1 MGGMP
6 TYSLS
11 NIFVL
16 SLPDS
21 QKIHPRWL
29 LILFL
34 VLLQLNPL
42 SFFFPFFF
50 LLILKLILCESDF
63 LQHVPRQQCVSFLQP
78 STSLAVSSFSPFS
91 SLFFPLHISFLLQ
104 VNEDRK
110 SLLLLSGWYSWVAQ
124 KVLGMN
130 LLLPSR
136 TLGASM
142 QTCLLKFKYKDSLAL
157 YVLT

>member
-16 SLPDS
+16 SMPDS

-34 VLLQLNPL
+34 VLLQLNPP
-42 SFFFPFFF
+42 SFF
-50 LLILKLILCESDF
+50 
-63 LQHVPRQQCVSFLQP
+63 
-78 STSLAVSSFSPFS
+78 
-91 SLFFPLHISFLLQ
+91 SLFSQADTPWKWFPSADPVPVACHLLAAFHVTHSVYFLTFLFSVVSPSYMSFLLQ
-104 VNEDRK
+104 LNEDRK
-110 SLLLLSGWYSWVAQ
+110 SLLLPDGWHSRVAQ
-124 KVLGMN
+124 KALGMN
-130 LLLPSR
+130 LLLPSK
-136 TLGASM
+136 TIGDST

>member
-1 MGGMP
+1 MP
-6 TYSLS
+6 AYSLS

-16 SLPDS
+16 SMPAS

-34 VLLQLNPL
+34 VLLQLNPPSFFFL
-42 SFFFPFFF
+42 SFFFCDSQADTLWKRFPSADPTPVACQLLAAFHVTRSLYF
-50 LLILKLILCESDF
+50 LTF
-63 LQHVPRQQCVSFLQP
+63 LFSVVSL
-78 STSLAVSSFSPFS
+78 SY
-91 SLFFPLHISFLLQ
+91 ISFLLQ
-104 VNEDRK
+104 LNKDRK
-110 SLLLLSGWYSWVAQ
+110 SLLLLDGWHSQVAQ

-130 LLLPSR
+130 LLLPSK
-136 TLGASM
+136 TTGACT

>member
-1 MGGMP
+1 MP
-6 TYSLS
+6 TCSLS

-16 SLPDS
+16 SMPTS

-34 VLLQLNPL
+34 VLLQLNPP
-42 SFFFPFFF
+42 SFFFLFFSWF
-50 LLILKLILCESDF
+50 YKSDF
-63 LQHVPRQQCVSFLQP
+63 LQQIPRQLHASFLQP
-78 STSLAVSSFSPFS
+78 SMSLAVSCFLTFLLSVLSPS
-91 SLFFPLHISFLLQ
+91 YISFLLQ
-104 VNEDRK
+104 LNEDRK
-110 SLLLLSGWYSWVAQ
+110 SLLLLDGWHSQVAQ

-130 LLLPSR
+130 LLLPSK
-136 TLGASM
+136 TMGAST